1 MTKLRSAG
9 LWTDVGTVLWKEWR
23 ELLSPSRRGS
33 GRSSWLS
40 VAVSVAV
47 FGVFLPLQNGRTWVE
62 SPLTLVYWGWVPL
75 FLVSGVVADAFAGE
89 RERHTLETLLAS
101 QLSDNAILLGKLAAA
116 ISYGC
121 LVTFAG
127 LIVGAVTVS
136 VAHGQGRLLFYP
148 ALVAVGGAA
157 LCVLG
162 AGLSA
167 SAGVLISLRA
177 ATVRQ
182 AAQTLSIG
190 TMLLIFVPVYG
201 IRALPAGIR
210 AAGAAW
216 LTRLDTRAALLLVLL
231 LLAALDGAL
240 LAAARLRFQRA
251 KLAVDA

>member
-1 MTKLRSAG
+1 MAFLNGVMRFRTG
-9 LWTDVGTVLWKEWR
+9 LA
-23 ELLSPSRRGS
+23 
-33 GRSSWLS
+33 LS
-40 VAVSVAV
+40 VAGLAGAV
-47 FGVFLPLQNGRTWVE
+47 LGIYWDPINGRE
-62 SPLTLVYWGWVPL
+62 
-75 FLVSGVVADAFAGE
+75 
-89 RERHTLETLLAS
+89 LAS
-101 QLSDNAILLGKLAAA
+101 GSIGIMQA
-116 ISYGC
+116 
-121 LVTFAG
+121 LVTA
-127 LIVGAVTVS
+127 
-136 VAHGQGRLLFYP
+136 
-148 ALVAVGGAA
+148 GGAA